1 MNSFADLSIKEIFS
15 TFITLF
21 AVIDIL
27 GSIPIIL
34 SLRQKGMEIKPVKA
48 TLSSTVM
55 LLIFLFGGNL
65 VLELFNVDIYSFAVA
80 GSFILFIMA
89 LEMILDVEIFKNK
102 APSQEAT
109 MIPIVFPLVAGPA
122 SFTTLLSLCSMHSTI
137 NILIALALNLVWVY
151 IVLSMTS
158 RIERLLGKSGIYIAR
173 KFFGATAAPRL
184 PYVRSQLGDL
194 AKRVV
199 RSQTTLTGAQA
210 KLSLDIDRG
219 GRNEPDRFTIVG
231 LWGRFILKPQTDTYR
246 ALPELED
253 VTMHMAE
260 AARIATVPHALI
272 RFRDGE
278 LCYITRRVD
287 RRDDGSKVPM
297 EDMCQLTERL
307 TEYKYKGSYEQI
319 AKAIRRYSA
328 APQLDVVNFWE
339 VVVFSWITGNADM
352 HLKNFSLYNPD
363 GAGYTLTPAYDMLS
377 THLAMPEDNE
387 ELALTLNGKKRKLRR
402 DDFIKSI
409 TSSGVDAKVI
419 DNMARRFGRA
429 LPQWFWLIDR
439 SFLPEDMRR
448 AYKSLILRRIIML
461 R

>member
-173 KFFGATAAPRL
+173 KFFGVILLAVSVGMCVSNVTKIISVAGEENNCDKPAKAEEVYLISPRSVNDTVTAD
-184 PYVRSQLGDL
+184 GD
-194 AKRVV
+194 
-199 RSQTTLTGAQA
+199 TLLVY
-210 KLSLDIDRG
+210 KI
-219 GRNEPDRFTIVG
+219 E
-231 LWGRFILKPQTDTYR
+231 KPQ
-246 ALPELED
+246 
-253 VTMHMAE
+253 
-260 AARIATVPHALI
+260 
-272 RFRDGE
+272 
-278 LCYITRRVD
+278 
-287 RRDDGSKVPM
+287 
-297 EDMCQLTERL
+297 
-307 TEYKYKGSYEQI
+307 
-319 AKAIRRYSA
+319 
-328 APQLDVVNFWE
+328 
-339 VVVFSWITGNADM
+339 
-352 HLKNFSLYNPD
+352 
-363 GAGYTLTPAYDMLS
+363 
-377 THLAMPEDNE
+377 
-387 ELALTLNGKKRKLRR
+387 
-402 DDFIKSI
+402 
-409 TSSGVDAKVI
+409 
-419 DNMARRFGRA
+419 
-429 LPQWFWLIDR
+429 
-439 SFLPEDMRR
+439 
-448 AYKSLILRRIIML
+448 
-461 R
+461 